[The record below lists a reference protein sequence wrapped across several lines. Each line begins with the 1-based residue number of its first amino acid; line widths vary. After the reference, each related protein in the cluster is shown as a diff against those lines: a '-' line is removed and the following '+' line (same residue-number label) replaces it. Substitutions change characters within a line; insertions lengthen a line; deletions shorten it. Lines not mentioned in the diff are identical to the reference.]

1 MFEMTMEEVNDCFVF
16 MGIESNPKK
25 LSDWL
30 FVGRKQDLGWLEKN
44 RIGKVKRGNLS
55 SR

>member
-1 MFEMTMEEVNDCFVF
+1 MTLEEVNDCFEF
-16 MGIESNPKK
+16 LGIESNPKKK

-30 FVGRKQDLGWLEKN
+30 FVGRKQDLRWLEKN
-44 RIGKVKRGNLS
+44 RIGRVKRGNVG